1 MIDVTLYN
9 YMDEVLKRIPVS
21 FHRYMYTQVSW
32 DSRQFGLNY

>member
-1 MIDVTLYN
+1 
-9 YMDEVLKRIPVS
+9 MDEVLKRIPVS